1 MLIESKKMRHIDSLT
16 KIYLYTNIKKSCII
30 LIVDFFFTFRVDD
43 CFNLSEKND
52 LNFLL
57 SGRTGRGRVIK
68 GNLDVSAL

>member
-57 SGRTGRGRVIK
+57 SGRTGRGSVIK
-68 GNLDVSAL
+68 GNLDFSAL

>member
-57 SGRTGRGRVIK
+57 SGRTGRGSVIK
-68 GNLDVSAL
+68 GNLDVSAT

>member
-57 SGRTGRGRVIK
+57 SGRTGRGSVIK